1 MKQSLLLSTISI
13 STVSISL
20 LLCLVADLTSVRAD
34 TTGSKFYCGHSKNV
48 PTTMAKTSRG
58 AVSVIHWVSTLGE
71 TYTPEKRCQIVS
83 EKFQTFYQDGTLNYL
98 TTGTVNHQPVICAA
112 QHENGPCTG
121 VLFTL
126 KPNSDPGRTLQHLL
140 SIRDRAPG
148 LVLNES
154 APQLYVNMAD
164 FLDAAPIETDQ
175 ASVDEAVPTPVQNG
189 AIPSPAISPNG
200 NGIW

>member
-1 MKQSLLLSTISI
+1 MKQSLLL

-34 TTGSKFYCGHSKNV
+34 TTGSKFYCGLSKNV

-112 QHENGPCTG
+112 QQENGPCTG

-154 APQLYVNMAD
+154 ALQIYVNIAD
-164 FLDAAPIETDQ
+164 FLDAAPTETDQ
-175 ASVDEAVPTPVQNG
+175 ASVDEAVPTPIQSGSIATPVSQ
-189 AIPSPAISPNG
+189 PNG